1 MERRGFKSLL
11 VSISPN
17 AAVDQRASE
26 VAEKARFQEKE
37 THDNLI
43 AQEEAHLPVAST
55 WPPADFRQ
63 VQPSAERHVQ
73 RFWRNRRSASHPA

>member
-55 WPPADFRQ
+55 
-63 VQPSAERHVQ
+63 
-73 RFWRNRRSASHPA
+73 